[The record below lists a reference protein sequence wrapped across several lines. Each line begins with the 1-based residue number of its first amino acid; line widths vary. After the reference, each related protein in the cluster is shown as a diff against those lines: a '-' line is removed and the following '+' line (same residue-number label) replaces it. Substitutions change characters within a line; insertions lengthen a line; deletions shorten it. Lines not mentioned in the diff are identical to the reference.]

1 MGTYTFPPKGAE
13 LPAAAVD
20 CDFFSKAEAAN
31 DLPHLKSAD
40 TLEVLPLLLNMDA
53 ASKAALEVVVKV
65 HVHVRA
71 TYMEVGTRRE
81 NREWFILSRRN
92 QRKGKGPL
100 EEKVWKG
107 REDWP

>member
-1 MGTYTFPPKGAE
+1 MPHAICVGRSPTAMGTYTFPPKGAE

-53 ASKAALEVVVKV
+53 ASKAALEVVKV
-65 HVHVRA
+65 LVHVRA
-71 TYMEVGTRRE
+71 TYMGTYCT
-81 NREWFILSRRN
+81 
-92 QRKGKGPL
+92 
-100 EEKVWKG
+100 
-107 REDWP
+107 